1 MMPILVPLGVKFTVT
16 SNILSLMKEFHERSF
31 FNVKR
36 VEMFVPVLSSEL
48 SDHPFKNLM
57 LCSWDVSYEQYLIFL
72 VYGSHHLFVALM
84 LV

>member
-31 FNVKR
+31 FNVER

-57 LCSWDVSYEQYLIFL
+57 LCS
-72 VYGSHHLFVALM
+72 
-84 LV
+84 